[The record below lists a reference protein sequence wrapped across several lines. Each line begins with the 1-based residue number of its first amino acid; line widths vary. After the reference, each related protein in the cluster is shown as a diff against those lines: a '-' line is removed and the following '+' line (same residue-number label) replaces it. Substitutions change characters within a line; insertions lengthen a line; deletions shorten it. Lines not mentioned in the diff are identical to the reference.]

1 MESFTDEQLISIYQ
15 NSKDATA
22 QVAFGLLYERYAKQ
36 LLNFFYFSLHN
47 DREKAQDF
55 LHDLFIK
62 IIEKNHTFNS
72 TRPLKPWI
80 YRIASN
86 MCKNEYRSEKVVKKY
101 NIHVMA
107 TSEPAEYQ
115 DENENIL
122 RQCINKLNQEQRS
135 LILMRFKLKLK
146 IKEIAEIYE
155 CAEGTIKS
163 RLFYAT
169 RELSKF
175 YKE

>member
-1 MESFTDEQLISIYQ
+1 MESFTDEQLIAMYQ
-15 NSKDATA
+15 NNKDGTGH
-22 QVAFGLLYERYAKQ
+22 VAFSILYERYAKQ
-36 LLNFFYFSLHN
+36 MLNFFYFAFHYDN
-47 DREKAQDF
+47 EKAQDF
-55 LHDLFIK
+55 VHDLFIR
-62 IIEKNHTFNS
+62 IIEKNHTFNNS
-72 TRPLKPWI
+72 RLFKPWI

-86 MCKNEYRSEKVVKKY
+86 MCKNEYRSEKVVQKY
-101 NIHVMA
+101 NNYVLV
-107 TSEPAEYQ
+107 TSESIEDQ
-115 DENENIL
+115 DENEKNL
-122 RQCINKLNQEQRS
+122 RLCINKLNQDQRS
-135 LILMRFKLKLK
+135 LIVMRFKMKLK

>member
-15 NSKDATA
+15 NNKDGTA
-22 QVAFGLLYERYAKQ
+22 QVAFGILYERYAKQ
-36 LLNFFYFSLHN
+36 MLNYFFYSLHY
-47 DREKAQDF
+47 DHGKAQDF
-55 LHDLFIK
+55 VHDLFLK
-62 IIEKNHTFNS
+62 IIEKNHTFNNKK
-72 TRPLKPWI
+72 LFKPWI
-80 YRIASN
+80 YSIASN
-86 MCKNEYRSEKVVKKY
+86 MCKNEYRSEKVVQKY
-101 NIHVMA
+101 NIHAMA
-107 TSEPAEYQ
+107 TSEQADNQE
-115 DENENIL
+115 ERENIL

-135 LILMRFKLKLK
+135 LIVMRFNLKLK

-169 RELSKF
+169 KELSKF